1 MPYRAIGD
9 GADASIQILLITS
22 RESRR
27 WVIPK
32 GNLAPGVA
40 PHMGAA
46 SEAEEEAGVVGPVC
60 PTALGSYR
68 YRKRRRNG
76 ASLMVDV
83 EVFPLAVSRELDGWK
98 EAHER
103 QRRWFSLAG
112 AAEAVEEPDLR
123 ELIRS
128 FVASEF
134 RVAARRDTILSTVAN
149 KSGINRMFGW
159 FHRLLPK
166 QGNFF
171 ELFEAHMQT
180 VVAGA
185 DALSRLVLDGDEQRA
200 DHIVEVAE
208 REQDADEIIREVLRT
223 VRQTFLTP
231 FDRSAITRLVGS
243 MDDAIDEMHSAA
255 SAVDLYDFS
264 AFDAEMKDMVAIIVD
279 GTRVLAEAIPLL
291 RDVAGNAKRLHE
303 LTERL
308 VRMEGHADRIHD
320 QGLKRAF
327 KELAPT
333 DSLGFAVRR
342 EIYKHLERIVDAL
355 EDVAN
360 EIDGIVIDHA

>member
-1 MPYRAIGD
+1 
-9 GADASIQILLITS
+9 
-22 RESRR
+22 
-27 WVIPK
+27 
-32 GNLAPGVA
+32 
-40 PHMGAA
+40 
-46 SEAEEEAGVVGPVC
+46 
-60 PTALGSYR
+60 
-68 YRKRRRNG
+68 
-76 ASLMVDV
+76 
-83 EVFPLAVSRELDGWK
+83 
-98 EAHER
+98 
-103 QRRWFSLAG
+103 
-112 AAEAVEEPDLR
+112 
-123 ELIRS
+123 
-128 FVASEF
+128 
-134 RVAARRDTILSTVAN
+134 
-149 KSGINRMFGW
+149 
-159 FHRLLPK
+159 
-166 QGNFF
+166 
-171 ELFEAHMQT
+171 T

-308 VRMEGHADRIHD
+308 VRMEGHADR
-320 QGLKRAF
+320 
-327 KELAPT
+327 
-333 DSLGFAVRR
+333 
-342 EIYKHLERIVDAL
+342 
-355 EDVAN
+355 
-360 EIDGIVIDHA
+360 